1 MNESFL
7 PLSPEGERRKE
18 SILDAA
24 RREAGLLR
32 HRRRI
37 RRAAIVGLTIVMAA
51 SLAIRWQRGRAAV
64 EIVQNHTA
72 HPDRRPHDVGPVVQ
86 PIPHAIPLAHRP
98 KEIVITLVKTDPDIA
113 RRLAVKPEP
122 TGWKRINDDQLLA
135 ELAAAHR
142 PAGLAYVDGR
152 EIVLF
157 RTARK

>member
-24 RREAGLLR
+24 RCEAGRLR
-32 HRRRI
+32 HRRRV
-37 RRAAIVGLTIVMAA
+37 RRAVVATVTIAMAA
-51 SLAIRWQRGRAAV
+51 SLAIRWQRGRSAV
-64 EIVQNHTA
+64 EIVHNGTI
-72 HPDRRPHDVGPVVQ
+72 HPDRRPHDIGPVVQ
-86 PIPHAIPLAHRP
+86 PSPRAIPVAHRP
-98 KEIVITLVKTDPDIA
+98 KEIAITVVKTEPDIA